1 MNTNWFESWFNT
13 EEYLNVYRHRNESEA
28 LKHIDFI
35 LENTM
40 IPPGSSVLDMACGP
54 GRHSLILAKKG
65 YDVTAVDLSEN
76 LLCVAGRLAEEAGL
90 NIQFQKFD
98 LREIKIDKKF
108 DLIINLFTSF
118 GYFEKDEENY
128 KIFDVALK
136 HLEYNGKFVIDF
148 LNKKYLIKN
157 LIEYSED
164 ILLGRKII
172 QRRSIVEDRIIKNI
186 EIETNG
192 SSKFFYESVKLFSP
206 EQLIFALNDRGLFV
220 DRIFGD
226 FEGNVF
232 DPESSERIIIIAVK

>member
-76 LLCVAGRLAEEAGL
+76 LLCVAGRLSEEAGL

>member
-76 LLCVAGRLAEEAGL
+76 LLCVAGRLSEKAGL